1 MNLLKELV
9 ASLPRPVRVWTLSV
23 LIALVYIL
31 FRFFFLGGKDSFLLI
46 DRVVAV
52 YAVLGTL
59 IFLGFFMTR
68 DPE

>member
-1 MNLLKELV
+1 MNLFKELV
-9 ASLPRPVRVWTLSV
+9 ASLPRPVRIWTLSV
-23 LIALVYIL
+23 LIALAYIL
-31 FRFFFLGGKDSFLLI
+31 FRFFLLGGKDSFLLI